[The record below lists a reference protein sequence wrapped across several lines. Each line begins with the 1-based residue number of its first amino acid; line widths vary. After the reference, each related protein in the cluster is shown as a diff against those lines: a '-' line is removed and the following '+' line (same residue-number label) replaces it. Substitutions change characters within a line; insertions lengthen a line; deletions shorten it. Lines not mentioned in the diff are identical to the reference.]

1 MASGSRSRHGDGTG
15 LVRATQASPA
25 FFGRATTQ
33 TRRTRHN
40 GCHDFEAG
48 DDVPRKGRARRF
60 REARKLKQGYD
71 DGLFREGSGTLA
83 DLSDNADGD
92 DELDDEFDDELEEEE
107 DWDPDHK
114 LNL

>member
-1 MASGSRSRHGDGTG
+1 M
-15 LVRATQASPA
+15 
-25 FFGRATTQ
+25 
-33 TRRTRHN
+33 
-40 GCHDFEAG
+40 
-48 DDVPRKGRARRF
+48 PRKGRARRF

-83 DLSDNADGD
+83 DLSENAGADEEAD
-92 DELDDEFDDELEEEE
+92 DDDDFDDEFEDEED